1 MLLAGLPFPAEELAF
16 GHTKVFIRSPR
27 TVSLGMGESRGD
39 PNSSWEFLGDAT
51 APGGGSG

>member
-27 TVSLGMGESRGD
+27 TVSLGMGESRGA